1 MRISPIHL
9 DADTAGV
16 LRRDRLVIAG
26 AFVLTAG
33 ALSWRVGIQAV
44 LPAFLA
50 FVLLA
55 SALVVCDARL
65 MRLPDPL
72 TLPGYPVLAALLLA
86 PLDWDAYL
94 RALFAM
100 AAAYALHLVL
110 ALCGLGIGLGD
121 AKAAGL
127 VGLVLG
133 WLSWAALVQ
142 GLVLAYVC
150 VGLYAIALA
159 ATRRAGRGSVVPFGP
174 FLLGAAV
181 LVMLIRGA

>member
-9 DADTAGV
+9 DEDTAGV
-16 LRRDRLVIAG
+16 LRRDLPVIAG
-26 AFVLTAG
+26 TFVLTGG
-33 ALSWRVGIQAV
+33 AMVWRVGLQAV

-50 FVLLA
+50 FALLA

-72 TLPGYPVLAALLLA
+72 TLPGYPLLAALLLI
-86 PLDWDAYL
+86 PLDGDAYV
-94 RALFAM
+94 RALLAM

-110 ALCGLGIGLGD
+110 ALCGVGIGLGD
-121 AKAAGL
+121 AKTAGL

-142 GLVLAYVC
+142 ALVLAYVC
-150 VGLYAIALA
+150 VGLYAIGLA
-159 ATRRAGRGSVVPFGP
+159 VSRRAGRGSVVPFGP
-174 FLLGAAV
+174 FLLGGAV
-181 LVMLIRGA
+181 LVVLMRGA